1 MNNKNL
7 SANLDIN
14 VKNITNINELND
26 LFLSVGFEEGIIN
39 LAESSINWKDDLTI
53 LLSESFLSYDDEK
66 INLIGEINLD
76 FINIDDFYKSFQI
89 KKNFRKKIKK
99 IQLDFIYNLD
109 EKNITF
115 YNPRID
121 NKPNPD
127 LEKYVEEFN
136 SNEKTKLNKITFK
149 NFVNNFFKTYAG

>member
-1 MNNKNL
+1 MQIYV
-7 SANLDIN
+7 S
-14 VKNITNINELND
+14 VKNITNVNELND
-26 LFLSVGFEEGIIN
+26 LFLSIAFEEGIMN
-39 LAESSINWKDDLTI
+39 LTDSSINWKDDLTI

-66 INLIGEINLD
+66 INLIGEINLN
-76 FINIDDFYKSFQI
+76 FKNIDDFYKSFQI

-109 EKNITF
+109 EKNISF

-121 NKPNPD
+121 DKANQD

-136 SNEKTKLNKITFK
+136 SYEKRKLNKIIFK